1 MDTSRPGVRFV
12 TFLILCGAAI
22 IIARLFY
29 LQILSGEYYKNEAEK
44 KYSEQ
49 RPNDSL
55 RGDIFYT
62 KKDGVK
68 VSAATTV
75 SGYRVM
81 VQPALL
87 SPENFE
93 PLVGALAE
101 IGAVEKEIIAQKL
114 QGRKSGHV
122 EVLRYLQKEQADKVR
137 ALGIKGVEVGTDFWR
152 MYPGKQLA
160 SKVIGFVGYK
170 DNTIVGQ
177 YGVERSYHEVLSR
190 TGSESYVNI
199 FAQIFAN
206 VQSTIIPN
214 NSIYGDVVTTI
225 EPVVQLELESVL
237 RDVYEKRGSDAV
249 GAVLMDPYTGEIVAM
264 AHMPDFDLN
273 QFSKE
278 KDQAIYQNPMVQSVF
293 ELGSVVKPLVIA
305 AGIDSGAIT
314 PETSYT
320 DKGSV
325 EVRDRTFSNFD
336 KKARGYV
343 SMQEVLTQSLNTG
356 MVYAQQKMGKDVFR
370 SYMLEHFMLGEK
382 TGIDL
387 PGEIGGLVRNLKS
400 TNEVDFAAASFGQGV
415 AVSPIALVR
424 GFAALANGGDL
435 VTPHVGR
442 SYVFTDGKEEKMTFP
457 IKEDVISE
465 ETSKTMTRM
474 MVKIVDD
481 GFGAGVHSKER
492 YAIAA
497 KTGTAQ
503 IARPDGKG
511 YYDDRNLHSLVG
523 YFPAYEPRFVL
534 YMFNM
539 NPKSGQFASETL
551 GQPFFDMVDFLIG
564 YYELL
569 PDR

>member
-1 MDTSRPGVRFV
+1 MDSSRQGVRFV
-12 TFLILCGAAI
+12 TFFILCAAAI

-29 LQILSGEYYKNEAEK
+29 LQIVKGEEYQKKAEEQYSTERSREA
-44 KYSEQ
+44 
-49 RPNDSL
+49 L
-55 RGDIFYT
+55 RGDIFYA
-62 KKDGVK
+62 KKDGTK
-68 VSAATTV
+68 ISAATTV
-75 SGYRVM
+75 AGYRVI

-87 SPENFE
+87 DPQRYES
-93 PLVGALAE
+93 VIQSLADISGIE
-101 IGAVEKEIIAQKL
+101 RDIIAQRL
-114 QGRKSGHV
+114 EGRTRGHI
-122 EVLRYLQKEQADKVR
+122 EVIRYLQKEQADAIR
-137 ALGIKGVEVGTDFWR
+137 ALRIKGVDVGNDFWR

-170 DNTIVGQ
+170 DNALIGQ
-177 YGVERSYHEVLSR
+177 YGVERSYHDVLSR
-190 TGSESYVNI
+190 TGSEVQVNI

-206 VQSTIIPN
+206 MQSTVIPN
-214 NSIYGDVVTTI
+214 NSLYADIVTTI
-225 EPVVQLELESVL
+225 EPIVQLELESML
-237 RDVYEKRGSDAV
+237 RTIYERRGSDAV
-249 GAVLMDPYTGEIVAM
+249 GAVLMDPYTGEIIAM

-273 QFSKE
+273 EFSKVR
-278 KDQAIYQNPMVQSVF
+278 DQSVYQNPMVQSVF

-305 AGIDSGAIT
+305 AGIDSGSIT
-314 PETSYT
+314 PETMYT

-325 EVRDRTFSNFD
+325 QVRDRVFNNFD

-343 SMQEVLTQSLNTG
+343 SMQTVLTESLNTG
-356 MVYAQQKMGKDVFR
+356 MVYAQQKMGRDTFR
-370 SYMLEHFMLGEK
+370 TYMLDHFMFGEK

-387 PGEIGGLVRNLKS
+387 PGESEGLVRNLRS
-400 TNEVDFAAASFGQGV
+400 NNEVDFAAASFGQGV

-424 GFAALANGGDL
+424 AFSALANGGDL
-435 VTPHVGR
+435 VTPHIGR
-442 SYVFTDGKEEKMTFP
+442 SYIFSDGTEENITFP
-457 IKEDVISE
+457 IKEGVISK
-465 ETSKTMTRM
+465 ETSKAITKM
-474 MVKIVDD
+474 MVRIVDD
-481 GFGAGVHSKER
+481 GFGAGSHSKDR

-503 IARPDGKG
+503 VARPDGSG
-511 YYDDRNLHSLVG
+511 YYDDRNLHSLIG

>member
-1 MDTSRPGVRFV
+1 MEVSRAGLRLV
-12 TFLILCGAAI
+12 TFFIFLGAGV

-29 LQILSGEYYKNEAEK
+29 LQVILGDKYKADAE
-44 KYSEQ
+44 SLFVSQ
-49 RPNDSL
+49 RPTESL
-55 RGDIFYT
+55 RGSIFYK
-62 KKDGVK
+62 KKDGVH
-68 VSAATTV
+68 VTAATTV
-75 SGYRVM
+75 SGFRVTI
-81 VQPALL
+81 QPALFDFNRFDEHIA
-87 SPENFE
+87 S
-93 PLVGALAE
+93 LAG
-101 IGAVEKEIIAQKL
+101 IAGVEQSVIDQKL
-114 QGRKSGHV
+114 RGKKSGHI
-122 EVLRYLQKEQADKVR
+122 EVLRYLSGEQAAAIR
-137 ALGIKGVEVGTDFWR
+137 ALDIKGISLGPDFWR

-160 SKVIGFVGYK
+160 SKVIGFLGYK
-170 DNTIVGQ
+170 DKTIVGQ
-177 YGVERSYHEVLSR
+177 YGVERSYDHILSLS
-190 TGSESYVNI
+190 GSESYINI

-206 VQSTIIPN
+206 IQSTIITN
-214 NSIYGDVVTTI
+214 NSIHGDLVTTI
-225 EPVVQLELESVL
+225 EPVVQLEMESIL
-237 RDVYEKRGSDAV
+237 RDIQEVRQSDAV
-249 GAVLMDPYTGEIVAM
+249 GAILMDPYTGEIIAM

-278 KDQAIYQNPMVQSVF
+278 KDQSIYQNPMVQSVF

-325 EVRDRTFSNFD
+325 EVRDRVFSNFD
-336 KKARGYV
+336 KKARGLAT
-343 SMQEVLTQSLNTG
+343 MQDVLTQSLNTG
-356 MVYAQQKMGKDVFR
+356 MVFAEQKMGKDVFR
-370 SYMLEHFMLGEK
+370 TYMLDRFMLGEK

-435 VTPHVGR
+435 VTPHVGY
-442 SYVFTDGKEEKMTFP
+442 SYIYTDGTQEKMSFP
-457 IKEDVISE
+457 IQEGILTE
-465 ETSKTMTRM
+465 ETTKTMTKM
-474 MVKIVDD
+474 MVNIVDD
-481 GFGAGVHSKER
+481 GFGKGIHSKER
-492 YAIAA
+492 YSIAA

-539 NPKSGQFASETL
+539 NPKSGEFASVTL
-551 GQPFFDMVDFLIG
+551 GDPFFDMVDFLIG